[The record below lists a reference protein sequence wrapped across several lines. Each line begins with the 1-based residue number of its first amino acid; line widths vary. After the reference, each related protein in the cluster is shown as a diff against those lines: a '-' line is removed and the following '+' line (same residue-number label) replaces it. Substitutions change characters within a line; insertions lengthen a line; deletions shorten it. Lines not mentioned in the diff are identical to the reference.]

1 MADARGDE
9 RVRDLEQER
18 GRAAEQE
25 ERLAVQPSRYGV
37 AREDAGVTHTSSVPL
52 LRAFGY
58 AFAGLAYLMR
68 TQTNFR
74 IEVAIAVVA
83 VIAGVW
89 ARFERWEWTLLLL
102 TIVLVLSLEALN
114 TAIEDA
120 VTLASPRLD
129 PRAKVAKDV
138 AAAGVLIGATAA
150 VGVGILLFGP
160 RLTAMLGY

>member
-1 MADARGDE
+1 MPAS
-9 RVRDLEQER
+9 LT
-18 GRAAEQE
+18 
-25 ERLAVQPSRYGV
+25 LA
-37 AREDAGVTHTSSVPL
+37 SVPL

-68 TQTNFR
+68 TQTNYR
-74 IEVAIAVVA
+74 IEVAVAVVA
-83 VIAGVW
+83 VIVGVW
-89 ARFERWEWTLLLL
+89 AHLERWEWIALLL

-114 TAIEDA
+114 TAIEEA

-138 AAAGVLIGATAA
+138 AAAGVLLGAMAS
-150 VGVGILLFGP
+150 VGVGVLLFGP

>member
-1 MADARGDE
+1 
-9 RVRDLEQER
+9 
-18 GRAAEQE
+18 
-25 ERLAVQPSRYGV
+25 
-37 AREDAGVTHTSSVPL
+37 VPL

-74 IEVAIAVVA
+74 IEVAIAIVA
-83 VIAGVW
+83 VIAGFW
-89 ARFERWEWTLLLL
+89 SRFDRWEWIALVL
-102 TIVLVLSLEALN
+102 TIAFVLGLEAIN

-138 AAAGVLIGATAA
+138 AAAGVLVAA
-150 VGVGILLFGP
+150 AASVGVGILLFGP